1 MRRPTIPLVF
11 RELADEPGSLRILAV
26 AAIALFASG
35 LDPKVWSPGLMSV
48 QDAIAERPSLE
59 LVLLLGSVL
68 GAALLFVGGVLGD
81 TDGRRRILVGALAVL
96 VVTGFA
102 GVVVTGGPLFL
113 VVRLAGT
120 AAANAVLPFAF
131 ALVATRYRGIP
142 RATAIGV
149 VYAAYGAA
157 GAANPVLL
165 TILGPAGPRW
175 PAFIAA
181 GAAAVIALVIAIR
194 YAPDLPADDPVERPY
209 VIGTAV
215 WAMAVVLVTMGLL
228 GFGGGLLD
236 PVRFV
241 FVGTGGILAAAYLAW
256 DRRNRRSGPRAPH
269 VDRRPVTVAV
279 AVGVVIA
286 FAQVAPMFELPLFF
300 QLVLS
305 YGPILSAVA
314 TAPFIVALIAAG
326 PIAGVLL
333 ARFRPRA
340 LVAGGV
346 AAVGLGNLVVALVL
360 SPTAPYGLL
369 VVPFVLIG
377 AGFVIATTVRT
388 AIIFASVS
396 RGLPATAAALN
407 EASVQVGARIGLVVV
422 SVLVARLALDGYA
435 ATLTGL
441 DPAHLDAALAP
452 FRDIMSAVGTPAMGQ
467 LSAAV
472 GPDDLAA
479 YAGAYTEAVRVALA
493 FTGILAVAAAPIAW
507 VALGRRDP
515 LGTVWEHRDERPD
528 GGAGSQAG
536 GGAGA
541 EPRAGPPAGTDPTK
555 GGGT

>member
-1 MRRPTIPLVF
+1 MRRPTIPVVF

-26 AAIALFASG
+26 AAVALFAAG
-35 LDPKVWSPGLMSV
+35 LDPKVYSPGLTSV

-59 LVLLLGSVL
+59 LLLLLGSVL

-81 TDGRRRILVGALAVL
+81 TDGRRRILVGALSSL
-96 VVTGFA
+96 VVTGVA
-102 GVVVTGGPLFL
+102 GVLVESGPLFL
-113 VVRLAGT
+113 VGRLTGT
-120 AAANAVLPFAF
+120 AASFAVLPFAF

-165 TILGPAGPRW
+165 TLLGTAGPRW
-175 PAFIAA
+175 PAFFAA
-181 GAAAVIALVIAIR
+181 GAAAVVALVVAIR

-241 FVGTGGILAAAYLAW
+241 FVGAGAILAAAYLAW
-256 DRRNRRSGPRAPH
+256 DRRYRRAGPRIPH

-300 QLVLS
+300 QLVLR
-305 YGPILSAVA
+305 YGPVLSTLA

-326 PIAGVLL
+326 PIAGALL
-333 ARFRPRA
+333 ARFGPRT

-346 AAVGLGNLVVALVL
+346 AAVGLGNLAVALVL
-360 SPTAPYGLL
+360 SPSASYPLL

-407 EASVQVGARIGLVVV
+407 EASVQVGSKIGLVVV
-422 SVLVARLALDGYA
+422 TVLVSRLALDGYA
-435 ATLTGL
+435 ATLPAL
-441 DPAHLDAALAP
+441 DPAHLEAALAP
-452 FRDIMSAVGTPAMGQ
+452 FRDIMSAVGTPELGHLAT
-467 LSAAV
+467 AA
-472 GPDDLAA
+472 GPDDLAR
-479 YAGAYTEAVRVALA
+479 YAGAYTEAVRTALT
-493 FTGILAVAAAPIAW
+493 FTGVLAVAAAPIAW
-507 VALGRRDP
+507 LALGRRDP
-515 LGTVWEHRDERPD
+515 LGTVWEHRDERPEGTRAVQSGAGPA
-528 GGAGSQAG
+528 GGATRA
-536 GGAGA
+536 A
-541 EPRAGPPAGTDPTK
+541 EASDAAAPG
-555 GGGT
+555 

>member
-1 MRRPTIPLVF
+1 V
-11 RELADEPGSLRILAV
+11 AV
-26 AAIALFASG
+26 RHA
-35 LDPKVWSPGLMSV
+35 
-48 QDAIAERPSLE
+48 PSL
-59 LVLLLGSVL
+59 
-68 GAALLFVGGVLGD
+68 
-81 TDGRRRILVGALAVL
+81 
-96 VVTGFA
+96 
-102 GVVVTGGPLFL
+102 
-113 VVRLAGT
+113 
-120 AAANAVLPFAF
+120 
-131 ALVATRYRGIP
+131 
-142 RATAIGV
+142 
-149 VYAAYGAA
+149 
-157 GAANPVLL
+157 PV
-165 TILGPAGPRW
+165 
-175 PAFIAA
+175 
-181 GAAAVIALVIAIR
+181 
-194 YAPDLPADDPVERPY
+194 DDPSERPY

-215 WAMAVVLVTMGLL
+215 WAFAVVLVTMGLL
-228 GFGGGLLD
+228 GFGGGILD
-236 PVRFV
+236 PVRLV
-241 FVGTGGILAAAYLAW
+241 FIGTGGILAAAYLAW
-256 DRRNRRSGPRAPH
+256 DRRSRRSGPRAPH

-300 QLVLS
+300 QLVLR
-305 YGPILSAVA
+305 YGPILSTVA

-360 SPTAPYGLL
+360 SPTAPYPLL

-407 EASVQVGARIGLVVV
+407 EASVQVGARVGLLVVTV
-422 SVLVARLALDGYA
+422 VVGRLALDNYA
-435 ATLTGL
+435 ATLTSL

-452 FRDIMSAVGTPAMGQ
+452 FRDIMSAIGTPALGQ
-467 LSAAV
+467 LSTAA

-493 FTGILAVAAAPIAW
+493 FTGFLAVAAAPIAW

-528 GGAGSQAG
+528 GAGAADTDDNLG
-536 GGAGA
+536 GGAGSGRQA
-541 EPRAGPPAGTDPTK
+541 DPTS
-555 GGGT
+555 GAELMIEGRGS

>member
-1 MRRPTIPLVF
+1 MRRPTIPVVF

-26 AAIALFASG
+26 AAIALFAAG
-35 LDPKVWSPGLMSV
+35 LDPKVYSPGLMSV

-59 LVLLLGSVL
+59 VLLLLGSVL

-81 TDGRRRILVGALAVL
+81 TDGRRRILIGSLAIL
-96 VVTGFA
+96 VVTGSA
-102 GVVVTGGPLFL
+102 GVVVESGPLFL
-113 VVRLAGT
+113 VGRLAGT
-120 AAANAVLPFAF
+120 AASFAVLPFAF

-165 TILGPAGPRW
+165 TLLGAAGPRW
-175 PAFIAA
+175 PAFLAA
-181 GAAAVIALVIAIR
+181 CVAAVFALIVAVR
-194 YAPDLPADDPVERPY
+194 YAPDLPADDPIERPY

-215 WAMAVVLVTMGLL
+215 WAMAVVLVTMGVL

-236 PVRFV
+236 PIRFV
-241 FVGTGGILAAAYLAW
+241 FVGAGGTLAVAYVAW
-256 DRRNRRSGPRAPH
+256 DRRDRRSGTRTPH
-269 VDRRPVTVAV
+269 VDRRPVTVAM

-300 QLVLS
+300 QLVLR
-305 YGPILSAVA
+305 YGPMLSVLA

-326 PIAGVLL
+326 PIAGALL
-333 ARFRPRA
+333 ARFRPRT

-346 AAVGLGNLVVALVL
+346 GAVGVGNLAVALIL
-360 SPTAPYGLL
+360 SPAAPYPLL
-369 VVPFVLIG
+369 VVPFVFIG

-407 EASVQVGARIGLVVV
+407 EASVQVGSKIGLVVV
-422 SVLVARLALDGYA
+422 SVLVARLALDNYA
-435 ATLTGL
+435 ATLTSV
-441 DPAHLDAALAP
+441 DPAARDAGLAA
-452 FRDIMSAVGTPAMGQ
+452 FRDLMSAVGTPVLGQ
-467 LSAAV
+467 LATAA
-472 GPDDLAA
+472 GPDDMAL
-479 YAGAYTEAVRVALA
+479 YAGAYTEAIRVALT
-493 FTGILAVAAAPIAW
+493 FTGIIAVVAAPIAW
-507 VALGRRDP
+507 AALGRRDP

-528 GGAGSQAG
+528 AAGPGPQAG
-536 GGAGA
+536 GA
-541 EPRAGPPAGTDPTK
+541 AGTETT
-555 GGGT
+555 GGRGA